1 MAGEWAVW
9 AAVLVAVALV
19 AIGVAGFV
27 APERASRHYGIA
39 VGRGDAVARSWAS
52 AAAWRDVAL
61 GAMVAAGALW
71 ASRDMAGALV
81 LAAALVPAGDALVL
95 ARHRV
100 RVGRAYAPHVGGT
113 LAMAGVGVALLTV

>member
-1 MAGEWAVW
+1 MVGQWTVW
-9 AAVLVAVALV
+9 AAVLVAVVLV
-19 AIGVAGFV
+19 VIGVAGFV

-39 VGRGDAVARSWAS
+39 VQYGDAVARSWVS
-52 AAAWRDVAL
+52 AAACRDVAL

-81 LAAALVPAGDALVL
+81 LAAGLVPAGDTLVL

-100 RVGRAYAPHVGGT
+100 RVGRAYLLHACGT
-113 LAMAGVGVALLTV
+113 LAMVAVGVALLLT